1 MAAYTLLRLPL
12 ELKALFKEWLE
23 EHVPNK
29 AAHVLSLVGQC
40 HGGRLYDS
48 AWSKRMVGGGPY
60 AEMLAAR
67 FDRACRRLG
76 FQRRTIE
83 ALDTGH
89 FRAPPQTG
97 DQLAL
102 F

>member
-1 MAAYTLLRLPL
+1 
-12 ELKALFKEWLE
+12 
-23 EHVPNK
+23 
-29 AAHVLSLVGQC
+29 
-40 HGGRLYDS
+40 
-48 AWSKRMVGGGPY
+48 
-60 AEMLAAR
+60 MLAAR